1 MASLAIWSKEDL
13 ITDLVIIG
21 KRRQKSKIVF
31 VE

>member
-1 MASLAIWSKEDL
+1 MASLAVWSKEDL

-21 KRRQKSKIVF
+21 KRRQKSEIVF